1 MRLSSAFRR
10 YHRQLAIVMCLPL
23 ALTIISGMAYPIFS
37 EWLSL
42 NSVAGF
48 LVQVHSGRIFG
59 LQGIYPLLNGLGLAG
74 LLVTGMSMTSL
85 SRQRSMKD
93 TLSGSRSKK
102 VAPDYIE
109 R

>member
-1 MRLSSAFRR
+1 MRLGSAFRR

-23 ALTIISGMAYPIFS
+23 ALTIVSGMAYPLFS

-42 NSVAGF
+42 NNVAGF
-48 LVQVHSGRIFG
+48 LIQVHSGRIFG
-59 LQGIYPLLNGLGLAG
+59 LQGIYPFLNGLGLAG

-85 SRQRSMKD
+85 VRQRSVKD
-93 TLSGSRSKK
+93 ALSNGRSEN
-102 VAPDYIE
+102 VTQDLVE

>member
-10 YHRQLAIVMCLPL
+10 YHRQLAVIMCLPL
-23 ALTIISGMAYPIFS
+23 ALTVISGMAYPIFS

-42 NSVAGF
+42 SSVAGF
-48 LVQVHSGRIFG
+48 LVQIHSGRIFG
-59 LQGIYPLLNGLGLAG
+59 LEGIYPVLNGLGLLG
-74 LLVTGMSMTSL
+74 LLATGMSMTSL

-93 TLSGSRSKK
+93 VLSSDRSTN
-102 VAPDYIE
+102 AAQDLIE